1 MKMSPSQ
8 PLPAKE
14 NGLFKKILKCYEMKQ
29 YKNGLK
35 FAKIILTNPKFCDH
49 GETLAMKGLTLN
61 CLGRKDEAYD
71 YVRKGLKNDLRSH
84 VCWHVYG
91 LLQRSDH
98 KYDEA
103 IKAYRNALRWDK
115 DNIQILRDLS
125 LLQIQMRDLE
135 GYRDTRH
142 QLFMLRP
149 TQKVSWIGYAMA
161 YHLLTDYETAVKI
174 LEEFRKT
181 TQAQKPA
188 HSSGQKGHV
197 EQIEQSELLLY
208 QAQVYKE
215 AGMYQ
220 EALDHL
226 HKHEKTDICDK
237 LAVHEMR
244 IQLLMLVGRNDEAA
258 KIIRNKL
265 IARNPN
271 NIGYYKQL
279 EQATGVANAKEE
291 SKLRH
296 YSEFQDLYPRSQ
308 MPFRIPLGFVSNLN
322 KFKELVD
329 AYLRKSLK
337 KGQPALF
344 RDFKTLYL
352 AACGSP
358 LTVKWSLKRNVLPNK
373 IQMIQDLLR
382 SYQYNLK
389 TYESFDVADSTWG
402 SEDTTCI
409 LWVNYFLAQHYD
421 FLGDYETA
429 LAFVNEALD
438 HTPTLIELYVVK
450 AKIYKHAGNIEEG
463 VVCMEEAQSLDTA
476 DRYLNSKC
484 AKYLLRAN
492 RISDSEEMCSKF
504 TREGVSASENL
515 NEMQCMWYQTESAL
529 AYQRLENYGESMKKC
544 VEIDRHFS
552 EITEDQFDFHT
563 YCMRKMTLRAYVGLL
578 RLEDGLKQHP
588 FYFVAAKLAI
598 DVYLRLYDKP
608 LSSSDEAQNVAE
620 SNLTQAELKKLRNKQ
635 KRADQREKA
644 MVKQK
649 EEEARARHDKEH
661 DKENPSSEP
670 AIEKL
675 DPKKLERP
683 ENALTEAIKFLTPLQ
698 MLANKR
704 IETHLLAFE
713 IFYRKGKIML
723 MLQSLKRAV
732 RIDPTN
738 ATLHRQLVLFYD
750 LTETQKEQFAA
761 PLKQVL
767 DLELKKLAGEK
778 ITSASALGDHYLKQ
792 NSNSFVHRYESAKL
806 MAMLNKDNFEAKR
819 NAVNLLCSQE
829 LDTLED
835 VSLEGC
841 SQMIASIKS
850 GLFGEVEESVVE
862 ELKRLCRNVY
872 PLATLFML
880 ASDRKLLKDTTGE
893 DIERYL
899 AETSQLSPN
908 DQSGTINHVSSLP
921 GDTIIRNDNYVL

>member
-1 MKMSPSQ
+1 MSPSQ
-8 PLPAKE
+8 PLPPKE
-14 NGLFKKILKCYEMKQ
+14 NGLFKKILRCYEMKQ

-35 FAKIILTNPKFCDH
+35 FAKTILTNPKYCDH

-103 IKAYRNALRWDK
+103 IKAYRNALKWDK

-161 YHLLTDYETAVKI
+161 YHLLTDYEMAVKI
-174 LEEFRKT
+174 LEEFRNT
-181 TQAQKPA
+181 TQAQKTA
-188 HSSGQKGHV
+188 HSGPKGHG

-215 AGMYQ
+215 AGMYS

-237 LAVHEMR
+237 LAVHEMKT
-244 IQLLMLVGRNDEAA
+244 QLLMLVGRNDEAA

-271 NIGYYKQL
+271 NVGYYKQL
-279 EQATGVANAKEE
+279 EQATGVSNAKEE

-308 MPFRIPLGFVSNLN
+308 MPFRIPLGFVSNLA

-358 LTVKWSLKRNVLPNK
+358 LTIKWNLKRNILPSK
-373 IQMIQDLLR
+373 IQVIQDLLR
-382 SYQYNLK
+382 TYQYNLK
-389 TYESFDVADSTWG
+389 TYESFDSVDSSWG

-421 FLGDYETA
+421 FLGDYEAA
-429 LAFVNEALD
+429 LSFVNEALD

-492 RISDSEEMCSKF
+492 RISESEEMCSKF

-515 NEMQCMWYQTESAL
+515 NEMQCMWYQSESAL
-529 AYQRLENYGESMKKC
+529 AYQRLENWGETLKKC
-544 VEIDRHFS
+544 VEIDRHFV

-578 RLEDGLKQHP
+578 RLEDHLKEHP

-598 DVYLRLYDKP
+598 EVYLRLYDKP
-608 LSSSDEAQNVAE
+608 LSSSDTSQNVAE
-620 SNLTQAELKKLRNKQ
+620 STLTPSELKKLRNKQ
-635 KRADQREKA
+635 KRADMREAQIKA
-644 MVKQK
+644 QK
-649 EEEARARHDKEH
+649 EADQTNKKHDKE
-661 DKENPSSEP
+661 ENPSSEP
-670 AIEKL
+670 PVEKL

-683 ENALTEAIKFLTPLQ
+683 EDALVEAIKFLTPLQ
-698 MLANKR
+698 LLANKR

-713 IFYRKGKIML
+713 IFYRKGKILL

-732 RIDPTN
+732 RIDANNP
-738 ATLHRQLVLFYD
+738 TLHRQLVLFYS
-750 LTETQKEQFAA
+750 LTEGQKEQFAI

-778 ITSASALGDHYLKQ
+778 ISSASALNEHYLKK
-792 NSNSFVHRYESAKL
+792 NSSSFIHRFESAKL
-806 MAMLNKDNFEAKR
+806 MAMLNKENAEAKR
-819 NAVNLLCSQE
+819 NAVNFLCSQE
-829 LDTLED
+829 LNVLED

-841 SQMIASIKS
+841 SQMISSLNS
-850 GLFGEVEESVVE
+850 GLFGEVQESVVE

-872 PLATLFML
+872 PLATLFM
-880 ASDRKLLKDTTGE
+880 SDSDKKLQLHNSAQT
-893 DIERYL
+893 DILVAHE
-899 AETSQLSPN
+899 Q
-908 DQSGTINHVSSLP
+908 QSGNNHVNCLP
-921 GDTIIRNDNYVL
+921 GDTIIKNDNYVL